1 MSLWKKIQK
10 IFFPF
15 ISNGDI
21 ITFPSCCREEKTND
35 FPPKILKVSPIAY
48 GEEKLENLEKFP
60 IFPFN

>member
-21 ITFPSCCREEKTND
+21 ITFPNCLREEKNND
-35 FPPKILKVSPIAY
+35 FPQKY
-48 GEEKLENLEKFP
+48 
-60 IFPFN
+60 